1 MPYHRKLSPRKLL
14 DVDFVITV
22 DRSMMTDHHHKE
34 FIGFL
39 TTSPAV
45 IVPER
50 VWLWI
55 ACPRIRV
62 DEYGRP
68 YVAPYGLRK
77 VEAAL
82 IDAGFKAAIIDPD
95 YIWPYLKRA
104 KALLIGHH
112 DFFGLCPPSS
122 EWWLITN
129 KEPVNRKMFI
139 DLISQP
145 EIWEAKRKYG
155 LKIIIGG
162 PSAWQWLYEPK
173 ALEKWPVD
181 TIIEGEGEDAV
192 VEVAEII
199 MSGGKPPKYIS
210 VAAKDAPPLERIP
223 AIKAPSVNG
232 LVEIMRGCPRG
243 CKFCSVTL
251 RPLRHIPLDLIRR
264 EIMVNINA
272 GIKQILLHSEDVPLY
287 GAHGV
292 IPNPEAVL
300 KLHEMVQE
308 IRRKNPEVE
317 FGWSHAAL
325 ATVVVG
331 EEKFKLMKKIADMMI
346 DGDVVRFI
354 GFQTGIE
361 TGSPRLAKKIM
372 PAKAAPY
379 PPEKWPEIVEEA
391 FRILADDGYI
401 PAATIILGLPEET
414 PEDVVATAEL
424 IERLKPYPS
433 LIVPMFFVPMGRLRD
448 RDWFTKNLLREEH
461 IEVLRLCFHHTS
473 SWGLKIMNKYT
484 RNPALRAAIKG
495 LILAMKIRE
504 WYVEKKIVPRIV
516 EALRTERRSS
526 R

>member
-1 MPYHRKLSPRKLL
+1 MAYHRKLRPKKLL
-14 DVDFVITV
+14 DIDFVITV
-22 DRSMMTDHHHKE
+22 DRSMMTNHHGKE

-39 TTSPAV
+39 TTGPAV
-45 IVPER
+45 IVPEK
-50 VWLWI
+50 VWLWL
-55 ACPRIRV
+55 ACPRIKV

-68 YVAPYGLRK
+68 VVAPYGLRK

-82 IDAGFKAAIIDPD
+82 QEAGFKAAIIDPD

-112 DFFGLCPPSS
+112 DFFALCPPSN
-122 EWWLITN
+122 EWWLITG
-129 KEPVNRKMFI
+129 KEPVNRKLFM

-145 EIWEAKRKYG
+145 EIWEAKRRG
-155 LKIIIGG
+155 LKIIVGG
-162 PSAWQWLYEPK
+162 PAAWQWLYEPG

-181 TIIEGEGEDAV
+181 TIVEGEGEDIMV
-192 VEVAEII
+192 KLAE
-199 MSGGKPPKYIS
+199 MVMEGEKLPRYVS
-210 VAAKDAPPLERIP
+210 VAPRDAPPIERIP
-223 AIKAPSVNG
+223 AIRAPSVNG

-251 RPLRHIPLDLIRR
+251 RPLRHIPLELIEK

-272 GIKQILLHSEDVPLY
+272 GVRQILLHSEDVPLY
-287 GAHGV
+287 GATGV
-292 IPNPEAVL
+292 IPNPDAVL
-300 KLHEMVQE
+300 KLHKMVYD
-308 IRRKNPEVE
+308 IRKKHPNVE

-325 ATVVVG
+325 STVKVA
-331 EEKFKLMKKIADMMI
+331 EEKFKLMSRIAEMMI

-379 PPEKWPEIVEEA
+379 PPEKWPEIVEDA
-391 FRILADDGYI
+391 FRILADTGYI

-473 SWGLKIMNKYT
+473 TWGLRIIDKYT
-484 RNPALRAAIKG
+484 RNPLLRAAIKSM
-495 LILAMKIRE
+495 IVAMKAKE
-504 WYVEKKIVPRIV
+504 WYVEKKVLPKV
-516 EALRTERRSS
+516 LASLRSAR
-526 R
+526 